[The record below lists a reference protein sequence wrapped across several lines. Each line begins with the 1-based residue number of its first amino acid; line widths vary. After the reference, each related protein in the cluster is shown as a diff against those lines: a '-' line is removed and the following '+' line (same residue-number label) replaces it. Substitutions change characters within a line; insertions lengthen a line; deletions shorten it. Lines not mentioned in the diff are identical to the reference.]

1 LKFEL
6 SKWHLP
12 LRLFRRRTIICPT
25 WTGLSGIALLVF
37 APIAAWFL
45 YGESYLSET
54 HRSQADVLVV
64 EGWIGREGLRAAL
77 EEFTHGGY
85 QYIVVSGGLT
95 SGRWED
101 QSQSYAEMAARE
113 LIRLSLPKERLLV
126 ATSEKTERYRTF
138 ESAVAVWRTLH
149 ATALKPKGLNI
160 FTFGPHARRSA
171 LVFSKVNSDIKN
183 VGVIGWWPLEF
194 QKECWWQSSERS
206 KEFWEESIGYLY
218 EVLLN
223 SGRSTN
229 FPEVASSSSAP
240 SGPGK
245 EKSWFG

>member
-1 LKFEL
+1 M
-6 SKWHLP
+6 
-12 LRLFRRRTIICPT
+12 RLFRQRTIMCPT
-25 WTGLSGIALLVF
+25 WTGLLAIALLLF
-37 APIAAWFL
+37 APIVTWFL

-54 HRSQADVLVV
+54 HRSQADILVV
-64 EGWIGREGLRAAL
+64 EGWIGRAGLRAAL
-77 EEFTHGGY
+77 EEFAHGGY
-85 QYIVVSGGLT
+85 RYIVVSGGLT
-95 SGRWED
+95 SGRWDD
-101 QSQSYAEMAARE
+101 QPQSYAEMAARE

-149 ATALKPKGLNI
+149 ATAIKPKGLNI
-160 FTFGPHARRSA
+160 FTFGPHARRSE

-183 VGVIGWWPLEF
+183 VGVIGWRPVEF
-194 QKECWWQSSERS
+194 QNEKWWQSSERS

-229 FPEVASSSSAP
+229 SPEVVNAIGVAP
-240 SGPGK
+240 GSVKQTQCG
-245 EKSWFG
+245 